1 MLRQLLKILE
11 QILDQLQLQNLQEQI
26 LLLYNY
32 AKNNQAERFA
42 FRRKVE
48 NEVISDMRQYIKNEY
63 IVYKVSFKYE
73 VELKDFVK
81 SHFYDL
87 AGRMFSNENRL
98 IVALANDDKSKEFTD
113 LIVSEKFSE
122 IYM

>member
-1 MLRQLLKILE
+1 M
-11 QILDQLQLQNLQEQI
+11 
-26 LLLYNY
+26 
-32 AKNNQAERFA
+32 
-42 FRRKVE
+42 
-48 NEVISDMRQYIKNEY
+48 NEY
-63 IVYKVSFKYE
+63 IVYKVSFKDE

-98 IVALANDDKSKEFTD
+98 IVALANDDKSKELTD
-113 LIVSEKFSE
+113 LMVSEKISE

>member
-1 MLRQLLKILE
+1 M
-11 QILDQLQLQNLQEQI
+11 
-26 LLLYNY
+26 YHY

-42 FRRKVE
+42 FRRKIE

-63 IVYKVSFKYE
+63 VVYKVSFKDE

-98 IVALANDDKSKEFTD
+98 IVAFSNENKRLINVFNETFLETMDSDKNQIADKCFCQ
-113 LIVSEKFSE
+113 
-122 IYM
+122 